1 MAAEIADRA
10 RLHELIDALPSESL
24 EPAGRYLEQATDPM
38 IAVLDAAPWDD
49 EPLTAE
55 DAAAIA
61 EAEAAYS
68 RGEGVSLEALEAE
81 LAGRDD

>member
-1 MAAEIADRA
+1 MIADRA

-24 EPAGRYLEQATDPM
+24 EPAGRYLERATDPM

-55 DAAAIA
+55 ERRQIEESERGIA
-61 EAEAAYS
+61 EGRPLLTTAE
-68 RGEGVSLEALEAE
+68 LEAE
-81 LAGRDD
+81 IEADQA